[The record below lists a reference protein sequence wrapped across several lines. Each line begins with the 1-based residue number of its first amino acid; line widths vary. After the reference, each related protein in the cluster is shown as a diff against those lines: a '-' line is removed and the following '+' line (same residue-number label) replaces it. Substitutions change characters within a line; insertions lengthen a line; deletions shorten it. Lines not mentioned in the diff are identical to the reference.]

1 MQNAQ
6 NGLPRRGGELDYEKF
21 KGKAEALKSQ
31 GHKGLID
38 RIIAKKYGTTEEG
51 APKQ

>member
-1 MQNAQ
+1 MVHQGYQSLNYNKA
-6 NGLPRRGGELDYEKF
+6 LYEKF

-51 APKQ
+51 ALKQ